1 VDFYHLWLEHPE
13 KDDEMWSSIVE
24 HLRPERVT
32 APAHLVGGWY
42 DFFLRGMLRDYAKL
56 KAAGQ
61 QPYLT
66 IGPWHHFSALFSFAD
81 LREGL
86 RWFDAHLKGEAGRL
100 RREPVRIF
108 MLGSNKW
115 RDLPDWPPATAVRP
129 FYLSAEQRL
138 TTSAPTGTAAPY
150 RYSYDPSHPTPSL
163 GGNQF
168 SLSAGAIDNRRWE
181 GRADVLTFTSP
192 PLEQD
197 LEVIGEVR
205 LVLYVT
211 SSLEYTDFFGRL
223 CDVAP
228 NGRSTN
234 VCDGLFRVQPG
245 LGECQPDGTLRIEV
259 DMWATAYHFRRGH
272 RIRLCVASGAHPR
285 WNRNSGTG
293 EPLTTCT
300 DLRIANQAV
309 YHDGKHP
316 SALVLPVVD
325 EKHVEP
331 QRREERKEKSVE
343 PPRHEVHEEMM

>member
-1 VDFYHLWLEHPE
+1 
-13 KDDEMWSSIVE
+13 
-24 HLRPERVT
+24 
-32 APAHLVGGWY
+32 
-42 DFFLRGMLRDYAKL
+42 
-56 KAAGQ
+56 
-61 QPYLT
+61 
-66 IGPWHHFSALFSFAD
+66 
-81 LREGL
+81 
-86 RWFDAHLKGEAGRL
+86 
-100 RREPVRIF
+100 VRIF

-197 LEVIGEVR
+197 MEVIGEVR

-223 CDVAP
+223 CDVTP

-234 VCDGLFRVQPG
+234 VCDGLFRVRPG

-300 DLRIANQAV
+300 DLRIANQAI

-316 SALVLPVVD
+316 SALLLPVVD
-325 EKHVEP
+325 EMQAEP
-331 QRREERKEKSVE
+331 SGRKEKSFE
-343 PPRHEVHEEMM
+343 PQRHQAHEEML